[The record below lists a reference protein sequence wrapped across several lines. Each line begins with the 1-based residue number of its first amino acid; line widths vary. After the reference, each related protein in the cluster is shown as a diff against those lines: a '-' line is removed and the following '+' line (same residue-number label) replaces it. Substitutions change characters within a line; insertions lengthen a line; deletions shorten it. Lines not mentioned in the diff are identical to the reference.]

1 MIGTTSAKHEMDTMG
16 LCGTF
21 QSVVEV
27 PPIRHKQQVLKVV
40 SEIGT
45 VEGSDLKKLEGKLSP
60 KWNFGIKKLISMA
73 DYASQAEDKGT
84 VVDVFIKLLEE
95 AHSQQ

>member
-1 MIGTTSAKHEMDTMG
+1 MHS
-16 LCGTF
+16 
-21 QSVVEV
+21 QVVHTK
-27 PPIRHKQQVLKVV
+27 PNK
-40 SEIGT
+40 
-45 VEGSDLKKLEGKLSP
+45 GKLARCLQLGVCGRVHPSCTCLCSRLSR
-60 KWNFGIKKLISMA
+60 WNFGIKKLISMA

>member
-1 MIGTTSAKHEMDTMG
+1 
-16 LCGTF
+16 
-21 QSVVEV
+21 
-27 PPIRHKQQVLKVV
+27 
-40 SEIGT
+40 
-45 VEGSDLKKLEGKLSP
+45 
-60 KWNFGIKKLISMA
+60 MA